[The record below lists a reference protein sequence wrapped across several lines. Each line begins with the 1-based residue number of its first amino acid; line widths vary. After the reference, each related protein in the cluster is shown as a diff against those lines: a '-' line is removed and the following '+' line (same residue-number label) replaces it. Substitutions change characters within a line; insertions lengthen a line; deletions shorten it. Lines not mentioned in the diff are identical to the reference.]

1 MDRRPIS
8 PRTKSKDSVS
18 SADDSERRYDPSRAT
33 KASPVSSADR
43 SRFPSSSIRPTQE
56 RAPSRLS
63 QAIPASIE
71 LEESDPDL
79 QLGNMNQSR
88 KIQRTLDRSWGS
100 DDGSDNDDWDGPE
113 ENEFKNTST
122 IERVQ
127 NIIFSVLFS
136 MAHGNNAGMLIEYGS
151 SIIEDLQLLTFLLD
165 KEMAELYF
173 IPTAISSVASIDYL
187 EMEFSVYSTIFYIA
201 AASVLLLMINMF
213 FVAIGIMRSKQ
224 ASLLPIKMLRFLAT
238 VLPTVFYI
246 PIFEILIS
254 PLICN
259 RILHPEEN
267 SPILLANIACSDP
280 RRWPLV
286 TISAIALILYVPTGL
301 SLAAVFFDTNPT
313 LKGVANRVHGRTDII
328 YLITKTGIILAYK
341 LLDHHFYMFKIVLVL
356 AASVSMYAVVLYY
369 FPYYSKEVNQM
380 RAGFYF
386 GTACMSLVSIGA
398 AIAHDITHEQRGQ
411 EVLIIMAVTLICG
424 FGFGF
429 YVAGQVYSWVQKRAQ
444 GFLEMYRDPSNRSK
458 LIIPKLSTEKE
469 PVFFLLWPH
478 VEISVRYITH
488 YMDERSKNF
497 DSNQISDLIC
507 LFRRGI
513 KEFPKSPF
521 PRICFG
527 NYYFQLTGEKQIPL
541 RQFLRLANTPV
552 SYDIAFQIYFNKQIV
567 NQRKEKKILG
577 LGSILNLA
585 NFAELQKTDLDAKI
599 NHYLGI
605 QEARNMWKLLLRHD
619 YRMDDLLAVTNK
631 IYTYSRLAEENYL
644 KLINKHP
651 KSLVLLRYYARFC
664 HDVMGDNIKARELT
678 ERAAAIETK
687 FRSTEEMEPEEPNFM
702 LQRFKTV
709 NKSKASSIGAT
720 QGSKVHSPSSQRK
733 RLKKVERYGQLLGTV
748 IGLTIVVIITIA
760 VVTYSLIS
768 NLLGDL
774 NSFSANIRR
783 MHSIEFQIAME
794 FRRVR
799 QIQRAHEA
807 GDRQLFDNRRD
818 LLFNEM
824 LNFST
829 VSEEFFLK
837 RDKSSAAIES
847 WFTDAKIETHISH
860 YPVVTSGFLTRNLT
874 FHDYTENFIISGLT
888 ISNTSFDGFSNS
900 AFRNDVR
907 FVLDNG
913 LSSANVVLDPLINDG
928 IIPTLNNKTN
938 SAIILIYVLTASEI
952 FVIALGLFLKD
963 LVSVHLTSSQKESL
977 EILGE
982 IPKQAVE
989 NIVDDLEDA
998 DCEDIFPD
1006 HIVQAPERFKTSM
1019 TPVIATVLYHLQ
1031 SKGFCFCAIVLAII
1045 MAYLN
1050 LTNINV
1056 VGQNFGIYNSA
1067 GDVTKSLVRAFNR
1080 ASEVLYFD
1088 PQTQGTR
1095 EKIVSQLAQKIAT
1108 LESAIYR
1115 IQYGDIHYNP
1125 PTSSYETF
1133 PQELYFPLVQ
1143 ESCVAYDK
1151 AMCLGEYRHWNES
1164 IGYTEALVNQGLL
1177 KMTQT
1182 FKNVVIDLA
1191 TAGDFSI
1198 NFENGEK
1205 CVKLLDQLLE
1215 PDLTEGWLSFENAVV
1230 HITDHLVRSA
1240 NTATL
1245 IIFIL
1250 QVIFLTIA
1258 FVMQR
1263 MYLSWREARFRFTE
1277 VRIFNSINRLPK
1289 EVKSIAIIAKY
1300 LETAEDGRRRKQRSS
1315 VIDDVD
1321 DNNLKVHKSD
1331 KAKTATLRRQ
1341 EMDEPLTDIK
1351 VSSL

>member
-1 MDRRPIS
+1 
-8 PRTKSKDSVS
+8 
-18 SADDSERRYDPSRAT
+18 
-33 KASPVSSADR
+33 
-43 SRFPSSSIRPTQE
+43 
-56 RAPSRLS
+56 
-63 QAIPASIE
+63 
-71 LEESDPDL
+71 
-79 QLGNMNQSR
+79 MNQSR
-88 KIQRTLDRSWGS
+88 KILQALDRSWGS
-100 DDGSDNDDWDGPE
+100 DDGSENEDWDGPE

-151 SIIEDLQLLTFLLD
+151 AIIEDLQLLTFLLD
-165 KEMAELYF
+165 KEMAALYF
-173 IPTAISSVASIDYL
+173 IPSAISSVASIDYL
-187 EMEFSVYSTIFYIA
+187 EMDFSVYSTIFYIA
-201 AASVLLLMINMF
+201 AAS
-213 FVAIGIMRSKQ
+213 A
-224 ASLLPIKMLRFLAT
+224 
-238 VLPTVFYI
+238 
-246 PIFEILIS
+246 
-254 PLICN
+254 LICN
-259 RILHPEEN
+259 RIHHPEED
-267 SPILLANIACSDP
+267 SPILLSNIACSDP

-286 TISAIALILYVPTGL
+286 TISAIALVLYVPTGL

-341 LLDHHFYMFKIVLVL
+341 LLDHHFYMFKILLVL

-398 AIAHDITHEQRGQ
+398 AIAHDVTHEQRGQ
-411 EVLIIMAVTLICG
+411 EVVIIMAASLICG

-429 YVAGQVYSWVQKRAQ
+429 YLAGQVYSWIQKRAH
-444 GFLEMYRDPSNRSK
+444 GFLELYRDP
-458 LIIPKLSTEKE
+458 I
-469 PVFFLLWPH
+469 
-478 VEISVRYITH
+478 RYITH

-541 RQFLRLANTPV
+541 RQYLRLANTPV
-552 SYDIAFQIYFNKQIV
+552 SYDIVFQIYFNKQIV

-631 IYTYSRLAEENYL
+631 IYRYSRLAEENYL
-644 KLINKHP
+644 KLISKHP
-651 KSLVLLRYYARFC
+651 KSVVLLRYYARFC
-664 HDVMGDNIKARELT
+664 HDVMGDNLKARELI
-678 ERAAAIETK
+678 ERAATIEEK
-687 FRSTEEMEPEEPNFM
+687 FKSTEEMEPKEPNLM
-702 LQRFKTV
+702 LQRFRTV
-709 NKSKASSIGAT
+709 TKSKGSSIGAN
-720 QGSKVHSPSSQRK
+720 QSSKMHSPNSQRK

-760 VVTYSLIS
+760 VVTYVLIS

-799 QIQRAHEA
+799 QIQRAHDA
-807 GDRQLFDNRRD
+807 GDRQLFDSRRD

-837 RDKSSAAIES
+837 RDKSSVAIES

-860 YPVVTSGFLTRNLT
+860 YPVVTSGYLTRNLT

-888 ISNTSFDGFSNS
+888 ISNTSFDGFSDS

-913 LSSANVVLDPLINDG
+913 LTSTNVVLDPLINGG

-963 LVSVHLTSSQKESL
+963 LVSIHLTRSQKESL

-982 IPKQAVE
+982 IPKPAVE
-989 NIVDDLEDA
+989 NIVDELEDA

-1006 HIVQAPERFKTSM
+1006 HIIQASERFKTSM

-1031 SKGFCFCAIVLAII
+1031 SKGFCICAIILAII

-1080 ASEVLYFD
+1080 ASEVLSFD
-1088 PQTQGTR
+1088 AQTQGTR

-1133 PQELYFPLVQ
+1133 PEELYYPLVQ

-1151 AMCLGEYRHWNES
+1151 SMCLGEHRHWNES

-1182 FKNVVIDLA
+1182 FKNGVVDLA
-1191 TAGDFSI
+1191 TAGDFSQ

-1205 CVKLLDQLLE
+1205 CVKLLDLLLE

-1230 HITDHLVRSA
+1230 HITDHLVRAA

-1250 QVIFLTIA
+1250 QVVFLTIA

-1277 VRIFNSINRLPK
+1277 LRIFNSINRLPK

-1300 LETAEDGRRRKQRSS
+1300 LETADDGRRRKQRSS
-1315 VIDDVD
+1315 VIDDGD
-1321 DNNLKVHKSD
+1321 DNNLKVLKPD
-1331 KAKTATLRRQ
+1331 NPKIAATLRKQ
-1341 EMDEPLTDIK
+1341 EMDEPLTEVK
-1351 VSSL
+1351 VSST